1 MIKPQRLKKGD
12 KVAIVSLSAGTLG
25 EKWAIH
31 RYYFAKERL
40 ENDFGLK
47 VVVMENTLK
56 GIKYLDEHPE
66 ARAKD
71 LMDAFKDDSIKAVFN
86 AIGGDDT
93 IRLLPYIDFEVIRNH
108 PKVFTGYSDTTINHL
123 MMYKAGLV
131 SYYGLAV
138 LTTLSEYVKMD
149 DYSLEMMRKT
159 LFEPVQQ
166 LEIYKA
172 PYYYDDDDEMIRW
185 DENNINVLRQY
196 HKDENG
202 YEVIQGNGVVEG
214 ELLGGCLDTFI
225 EVLGTELWPDKEKW
239 KGKIMFLE
247 TSEVDM
253 SEYQLAWIL
262 RNFMAQGLFDV
273 INGIV
278 VGKPSR
284 RKKYEIYKKVYQR
297 VIGIEAHHPELPIL
311 YNANIGHALP
321 IAVIPYGVRCRLDLD
336 KKTFTLLEPACN
348 L

>member
-31 RYYFAKERL
+31 RYYIAKERL

-108 PKVFTGYSDTTINHL
+108 PKIFTGYSDTTINHL

-149 DYSLEMMRKT
+149 DYSLKMMRKT

-225 EVLGTELWPDKEKW
+225 EILGTELWPDKEKW
-239 KGKIMFLE
+239 QGKIMFLE

-253 SEYQLAWIL
+253 
-262 RNFMAQGLFDV
+262 
-273 INGIV
+273 
-278 VGKPSR
+278 
-284 RKKYEIYKKVYQR
+284 
-297 VIGIEAHHPELPIL
+297 
-311 YNANIGHALP
+311 
-321 IAVIPYGVRCRLDLD
+321 
-336 KKTFTLLEPACN
+336 
-348 L
+348 

>member
-31 RYYFAKERL
+31 RYYIAKERL

-108 PKVFTGYSDTTINHL
+108 PKIFTGYSDTTINHL

-149 DYSLEMMRKT
+149 DYSLKMMRKT

-202 YEVIQGNGVVEG
+202 YEVIQG
-214 ELLGGCLDTFI
+214 
-225 EVLGTELWPDKEKW
+225 
-239 KGKIMFLE
+239 
-247 TSEVDM
+247 
-253 SEYQLAWIL
+253 
-262 RNFMAQGLFDV
+262 
-273 INGIV
+273 NGIV